1 MYPDSEKGIFN
12 STTIDM
18 LREAVRGVENYK
30 DILKDVINVIYKIRH
45 QTHKKKKII
54 ILQLEHWKISCMM
67 RKSGGQKG

>member
-45 QTHKKKKII
+45 QTLKKKKII
-54 ILQLEHWKISCMM
+54 ISQLGHWKISCMM
-67 RKSGGQKG
+67 KKSEDLL

>member
-1 MYPDSEKGIFN
+1 LYPDSEKGIFN

-54 ILQLEHWKISCMM
+54 ISQLEHWKILCMM
-67 RKSGGQKG
+67 RKSGDLL